1 MAALTRWL
9 PGHFHTLVLMA
20 AVLPEACCVW
30 VNRSLQQEMQTLELL
45 LRPDRYDPQVR
56 PPGITGANPTIV
68 RVNLFVRTLTKFD
81 DQNMEFETQITF
93 KEQWTDAR
101 LKFNDLGGKLKYL
114 TLTDTKRIWI
124 PDVFFVNEKK
134 AYHHNVVTPNVYIRI
149 FSYGTVLFSTRISM
163 TLSCPMDLRRYP
175 HDVQVCSLMMGSYGW
190 KTDDVVLLWKD
201 GDPVQIMSNLHLSLF
216 TLEKFL
222 TDYCNTA
229 TTTGDYSCLKV
240 ELLLR
245 REFNY
250 YMIHVYLPSCM
261 LVIMSWASFWLDRG
275 DTASR
280 LSLVVAALL
289 MLAVQVSRVYAS
301 VPQVAY
307 TMAIDVWIGG
317 CFTFVF
323 TALLESTLV
332 SHASRSDLLREMKER
347 GQLPRMATDTTL
359 DDTSLTSPKLGPL
372 LESATFASHVASSE
386 LLLQKRRQ
394 LAADLPSVHSNPAAS
409 ENQYIAMVETRRS
422 DTAQERTKEQVH
434 QPCAVAALTV
444 EDSSA
449 ASSKEAAANQPGAS
463 VMSSVGPTKPEKQHG
478 REAVSSKE
486 CEIQAAPPAHRS
498 AADLQSDVGSEEAAE
513 PRRPNLNLLSSG
525 SAGSLLQAR
534 AANCCCCVF
543 LAKFPSRATRIDIIS
558 RITFPIAFTLFNCF
572 YWYTYLFTEEEP

>member
-1 MAALTRWL
+1 MNGELN
-9 PGHFHTLVLMA
+9 HQ
-20 AVLPEACCVW
+20 
-30 VNRSLQQEMQTLELL
+30 SLQQEMQTLELL

-289 MLAVQVSRVYAS
+289 VLAVQVSRVYAS

-347 GQLPRMATDTTL
+347 DRSACDVLEYPDPALLWSDGSTTF
-359 DDTSLTSPKLGPL
+359 TM
-372 LESATFASHVASSE
+372 
-386 LLLQKRRQ
+386 
-394 LAADLPSVHSNPAAS
+394 
-409 ENQYIAMVETRRS
+409 I
-422 DTAQERTKEQVH
+422 
-434 QPCAVAALTV
+434 
-444 EDSSA
+444 
-449 ASSKEAAANQPGAS
+449 
-463 VMSSVGPTKPEKQHG
+463 
-478 REAVSSKE
+478 KE
-486 CEIQAAPPAHRS
+486 CEIQT
-498 AADLQSDVGSEEAAE
+498 
-513 PRRPNLNLLSSG
+513 
-525 SAGSLLQAR
+525 AR

>member
-222 TDYCNTA
+222 TDYCNTV

-359 DDTSLTSPKLGPL
+359 DDTSLTSPK
-372 LESATFASHVASSE
+372 
-386 LLLQKRRQ
+386 
-394 LAADLPSVHSNPAAS
+394 
-409 ENQYIAMVETRRS
+409 NQYIAMVETRRS
-422 DTAQERTKEQVH
+422 DIAQERTKEQVH

-449 ASSKEAAANQPGAS
+449 ASSKEAAAKQPGAS
-463 VMSSVGPTKPEKQHG
+463 MMSSVGPTKPEKQHG
-478 REAVSSKE
+478 PEGVPSKE